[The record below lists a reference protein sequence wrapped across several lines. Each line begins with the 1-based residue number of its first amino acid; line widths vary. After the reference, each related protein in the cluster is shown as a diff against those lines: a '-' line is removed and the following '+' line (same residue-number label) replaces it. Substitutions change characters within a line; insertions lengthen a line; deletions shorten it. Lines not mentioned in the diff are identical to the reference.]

1 MLDFCII
8 GSGISG
14 STIANYLKS
23 NYSVKVFDK
32 ARGVGG
38 RSSFKRYKGKIGFVD
53 EQDLILYKINLKH
66 TLF

>member
-38 RSSFKRYKGKIGFVD
+38 RSSFKRYKG
-53 EQDLILYKINLKH
+53 
-66 TLF
+66 